1 MMRQTARTISLWVVS
16 LLLGGCGRL
25 PFLIQPTP
33 ALPTLDPAIL
43 TITPAPSLTPQP
55 TYTPPSTAVRL
66 PTNTPLPTFAPVITQ
81 GPVTPRPTRPAATP
95 SLVIQAT
102 SIPLTPTSY
111 IGIPGLGPETPE
123 LAPILTF
130 SSNAVCSQWML
141 AQIGV
146 VNRGTGAAVDFTVE
160 WTFGWGDPQTVHIDE
175 LQWHDGPLY
184 LFSGQTAVHCTE
196 TASLKAW
203 VRVDVDNTVVE
214 ALEDNNY
221 QEEIYTVVWPSA
233 TPNP

>member
-1 MMRQTARTISLWVVS
+1 MIRRMARSLPVLIVS

-25 PFLIQPTP
+25 PFWSQPT
-33 ALPTLDPAIL
+33 LPPLTLDPAVL
-43 TITPAPSLTPQP
+43 TVTPAPSLTPQP
-55 TYTPPSTAVRL
+55 TYTPPPTAVRL
-66 PTNTPLPTFAPVITQ
+66 PTDTPPPTFAPVVTQ
-81 GPVTPRPTRPAATP
+81 APVTPRTTRPASTP
-95 SLVIQAT
+95 SPVHQVT

-111 IGIPGLGPETPE
+111 IGVPGLGPEIPE

-130 SSNAVCSQWML
+130 SSNAVCGQWML

-160 WTFGWGDPQTVHIDE
+160 WAFGWGEPQTVHIDE

-221 QEEIYTVVWPSA
+221 QEEIYTVVWPTA
-233 TPNP
+233 TVTP